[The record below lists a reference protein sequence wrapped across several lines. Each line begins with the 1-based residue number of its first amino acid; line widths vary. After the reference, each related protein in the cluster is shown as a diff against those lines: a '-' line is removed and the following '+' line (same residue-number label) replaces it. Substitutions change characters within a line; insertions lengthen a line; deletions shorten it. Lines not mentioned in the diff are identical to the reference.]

1 MYYKYVVNNWVEENE
16 ALIVESKKY
25 TEETLLDLIDR
36 FDVTDD
42 LYLVASYLYKKMVAI
57 YLAKKQEINIF
68 DDGVRRIAEFCTFKN
83 YTKLSAEDLI
93 L

>member
-25 TEETLLDLIDR
+25 TEEALLDLIDR

-57 YLAKKQEINIF
+57 YLANKKEVDIF
-68 DDGVRRIAEFCTFKN
+68 DVGVRRIAEFCTFEN
-83 YTKLSAEDLI
+83 YTKLSVEDFL
-93 L
+93 

>member
-42 LYLVASYLYKKMVAI
+42 LYLVASYLYKKW
-57 YLAKKQEINIF
+57 
-68 DDGVRRIAEFCTFKN
+68 
-83 YTKLSAEDLI
+83 
-93 L
+93 